1 MPWSTGYSK
10 PLEVIKNEIRGL
22 PLASHHILRQAAT
35 GGVVVDVS
43 LMTPL
48 TASALSLMDVINGD
62 YRGDGQPAELFDG
75 GAAIVPRVIN
85 LMLFI
90 VGILAVIMLIW
101 GGIRYVI
108 SGGDATKVKDAKNT
122 ILYAIVGL
130 IVAILGYAVV
140 NWVIGVVGAGAGG
153 NGSI

>member
-1 MPWSTGYSK
+1 MALT
-10 PLEVIKNEIRGL
+10 IRRTIR
-22 PLASHHILRQAAT
+22 SFAAVS
-35 GGVVVDVS
+35 GIVVSVA
-43 LMTPL
+43 LMPL

-62 YRGDGQPAELFDG
+62 YRGEGQPTELFDG
-75 GAAIVPRVIN
+75 SAAIIPRVIN

-108 SGGDATKVKDAKNT
+108 SGGAADKVKDAKNT

-130 IVAILGYAVV
+130 IVAILGYALV
-140 NWVIGVVGAGAGG
+140 NWVISIVGS
-153 NGSI
+153 GSSGTGSV

>member
-1 MPWSTGYSK
+1 MALVNCTSLK
-10 PLEVIKNEIRGL
+10 GL
-22 PLASHHILRQAAT
+22 AAASGAVAIAVL
-35 GGVVVDVS
+35 
-43 LMTPL
+43 TPL
-48 TASALSLMDVINGD
+48 SASALSLMDVINGD
-62 YRGDGQPAELFDG
+62 YRGQGQPTELFDG
-75 GAAIVPRVIN
+75 GAAIIPRLIN

-108 SGGDATKVKDAKNT
+108 SGGAADKVKDAKNT

-140 NWVIGVVGAGAGG
+140 NWVISIVGAGAGG
-153 NGSI
+153 SGSV